1 MEAKGPA
8 HMGTELGRLQPCHRS
23 RARNVLKLTVW
34 IQAGVQA
41 GQAQEGT
48 GSRSGLLEDI
58 GNLLLP

>member
-8 HMGTELGRLQPCHRS
+8 PMGTELERVQPCHRS
-23 RARNVLKLTVW
+23 RERNVLKLTVW
-34 IQAGVQA
+34 IQAGVQV